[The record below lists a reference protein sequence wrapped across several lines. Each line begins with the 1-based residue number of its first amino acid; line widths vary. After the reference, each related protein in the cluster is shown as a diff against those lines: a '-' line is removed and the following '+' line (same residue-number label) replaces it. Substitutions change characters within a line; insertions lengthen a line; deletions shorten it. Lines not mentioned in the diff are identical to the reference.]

1 MNASTPKPSRRG
13 GLSIGLLSA
22 LGVVMSSGSGHAQT
36 GGETYTRRLV
46 ASGLDR
52 PQAVAQIG
60 DSSVLVAERSGRVL
74 RFEGGTRT
82 DLGTISLPG
91 ARPYYVATSSYT
103 EGLKDLI
110 PVPGRSGEFLWCM
123 TTGSAE
129 AVRWTVGRG
138 RITAPETMRNEVV
151 WQSPPQPWTASNPP
165 PFSGCR
171 MVLDGQD
178 VVVATGANSRAVAS
192 GRIVRVPLSG
202 SRAPQVISTGHR
214 NPGGVALRAGTLWE
228 VEHGPRGGD
237 ELNVILPGRDYGW
250 SAVSS
255 GTPDDQYHSSFL
267 KSRAGT
273 TDPVFTW
280 TPAIAPSGLTVWRDK
295 LYVSTLQGG
304 SVIEVTVN
312 GNRAVSQRKALD
324 FGTRV
329 RDVRASRG
337 GQGLWVL
344 TDGPGAELYLVT
356 PGQ

>member
-1 MNASTPKPSRRG
+1 MNARTPEYSRRG
-13 GLSIGLLSA
+13 GFLIGLLSA
-22 LGVVMSSGSGHAQT
+22 LSMVSSSSPAHAQT
-36 GGETYTRRLV
+36 PSETFTRRLV

-52 PQAVAQIG
+52 PQAVAQIS
-60 DSSVLVAERSGRVL
+60 DTSVLVAERSGRVL
-74 RFEGGTRT
+74 LLNGGVRS

-91 ARPYYVATSSYT
+91 ARPYYVAASPYT

-110 PVPGRSGEFLWCM
+110 PVPGRSGEFIWCM
-123 TTGSAE
+123 TTGSAQ

-138 RITAPETMRNEVV
+138 RVTASGKVHNEVV
-151 WQSPPQPWTASNPP
+151 WQSPPQAWTASNPP

-178 VVVATGANSRAVAS
+178 VVVATGANSRKAAS

-214 NPGGVALRAGTLWE
+214 NPGGIVLRAGTLWE

-237 ELNVILPGRDYGW
+237 ELNVILPGREYGW

-255 GTPDDQYHSSFL
+255 GEPDDQAHSSFL
-267 KSRAGT
+267 KSRAGAT
-273 TDPVFTW
+273 APVFTW

-304 SVIEVTVN
+304 SVIELTVD
-312 GNRAVSQRKALD
+312 GGRALSQRKALD

-329 RDVRASRG
+329 RDVRASRD

-356 PGQ
+356 PGR